1 MNTPNGTLVRHRRLK
16 GEWSEVPK
24 HETKR
29 KAEIR
34 NDGMSTHLIS
44 EARYAALSVL
54 ISCPRIFARKV
65 RAEYSRQPASKRPL
79 ISQGETL
86 SLSYEI

>member
-1 MNTPNGTLVRHRRLK
+1 
-16 GEWSEVPK
+16 
-24 HETKR
+24 
-29 KAEIR
+29 
-34 NDGMSTHLIS
+34 MSTHLIS